1 MGAVATAAKQLD
13 YPVLHPSKLPSSA
26 RLNAF
31 ICCVLWG
38 RNTRAERRIATV
50 PPTFCMI
57 QRVQSLSPV
66 VYNHIKHTAPYFRL
80 VSWIKY
86 PMKTLSMSV
95 VINSKGLQLKLTF
108 SPEIVRQT
116 STNASLYRHEKRRN
130 RKSYALHVVQRGVNP
145 HLAWFPSYNHTHA
158 SAWERG

>member
-1 MGAVATAAKQLD
+1 MLCPLRQKHQGRTKNCHC
-13 YPVLHPSKLPSSA
+13 PPNFLHDPKGTK
-26 RLNAF
+26 F
-31 ICCVLWG
+31 
-38 RNTRAERRIATV
+38 V
-50 PPTFCMI
+50 PCGI
-57 QRVQSLSPV
+57 QPYKAYCSLLQIS
-66 VYNHIKHTAPYFRL
+66 IMD
-80 VSWIKY
+80 KY

-95 VINSKGLQLKLTF
+95 VINSKGLQLELTF